1 MKKFVILEEEKER
14 ILEMHKSRTQKHYL
28 MEEIKPI
35 TGDSEAKK
43 REFCY
48 KYIVKAGDTM
58 WDIASNL
65 RKRYTPNR
73 DLQTYF
79 DELTANLTELGK
91 YKEMGSNYD
100 KLKPG
105 QEIPIP
111 TSCINFNPK

>member
-28 MEEIKPI
+28 MEEIKLI

-58 WDIASNL
+58 WDIANNL
-65 RKRYTPNR
+65 RQKYTTKK
-73 DLQTYF
+73 DQQTYF
-79 DELTANLTELGK
+79 EELTANLTELGK
-91 YKEMGSNYD
+91 YKEMGFDYAE
-100 KLKPG
+100 LIPG

-111 TSCINFNPK
+111 MSCSNFNPK